1 MSKRA
6 IWIVIGFMTVGLLG
20 SSLIQ
25 FYWFNWSMN
34 QQEARFD
41 TNVIEALNKVEERLS
56 TLETKIPLEFLNSLN
71 RAPNRMIQ
79 KEIAE
84 FVQES
89 GMIDEEM
96 KKQLEA
102 LNDSLFEREKLMSLM
117 DPMDNWRRQST
128 VWEFLDEQRR
138 FYPPDISERIDPQ
151 KLNELIDEELKSHG
165 INLPY
170 QYGVIQASDSN
181 FIIING
187 NYVVGDVA
195 EAEASHVDNP
205 ESRSLFNSKYQ
216 VALYRSDI
224 RSSPG
229 WLKLHFPNKKG
240 WLWYSIL
247 PTLLAAVLF
256 TGLILICFS
265 YTIHVILRQKKVSEM
280 KTDFINNMT
289 HEFKTPIATISLA
302 ADSIASPKVIS
313 DEGKINRFIGIIRQE
328 NKRMLQQVEKVL
340 QMALIDKRD
349 FELKLAEVDVHEII
363 RQAVDH
369 LSLQVHQREG
379 NISTQLDAEL
389 PVIQGDQTHLSNVIH
404 NLLDNANKYSVD
416 SPDIAIS
423 TINVN
428 GGIQINVEDKGI
440 GMSKEDQK
448 HIFDKFFRVHTGNL
462 HDVKGFGLGL
472 SYVKA
477 ITSAHQGSIGVKS
490 EPGKGSKFSIYLPIR
505 QKRFKM
511 N

>member
-1 MSKRA
+1 MSKKA
-6 IWIVIGFMTVGLLG
+6 IWLVIVLMSIGLLG

-25 FYWFNWSMN
+25 VYWFNWSMK
-34 QQEARFD
+34 QQEERFD
-41 TNVIEALNKVEERLS
+41 MNVIEALNKVEERLS
-56 TLETKIPLEFLNSLN
+56 ALEAKPPVDVLNNLN
-71 RAPNRMIQ
+71 RAPSLMIQ
-79 KEIAE
+79 QEIAE

-89 GMIDEEM
+89 GMINEEM
-96 KKQLEA
+96 KKYLES
-102 LNDSLFEREKLMSLM
+102 LNDSLYESEKLMSLLN
-117 DPMDNWRRQST
+117 PMDNWRRQST
-128 VWEFLDEQRR
+128 YWEILDEQRR
-138 FYPPDISERIDPQ
+138 YNPPDISERIDPK
-151 KLNELIDEELKSHG
+151 KLTQLIDEELDSRKIH
-165 INLPY
+165 LPY
-170 QYGVIQASDSN
+170 QYGVIESSDSN

-187 NYVVGDVA
+187 NYVVGSVD
-195 EAEASHVDNP
+195 ESEASHVNTP
-205 ESRSLFNSKYQ
+205 ESRSLFTSKYQ
-216 VALYRSDI
+216 VALYRNDI
-224 RSSPG
+224 HSSPG
-229 WLKLHFPNKKG
+229 WLKLHFPNKKS
-240 WLWYSIL
+240 WLWYSL
-247 PTLLAAVLF
+247 MPTLLAAALF
-256 TGLILICFS
+256 TILILFCFS

-313 DEGKINRFIGIIRQE
+313 DENKINRFIGIIRQE

-349 FELKLAEVDVHEII
+349 FQLKLTDVDIHEVI

-379 NISTQLDAEL
+379 NIFTQLEADR
-389 PVIQGDQTHLSNVIH
+389 PVIQGDHTHLSNMIH
-404 NLLDNANKYSVD
+404 NLLDNANKYSAD
-416 SPDIAIS
+416 APEISIS
-423 TINVN
+423 TFNNN
-428 GGIQINVEDKGI
+428 GGIQVIVEDKGI

-477 ITSAHQGSIGVKS
+477 ITTAHQGNIEVKS
-490 EPGKGSKFSIYLPIR
+490 ELGKGSKFSVFLPAH
-505 QKRFKM
+505 QK

>member
-6 IWIVIGFMTVGLLG
+6 IWLVIGLMTIGLLG

-25 FYWFNWSMN
+25 VYWFSWSMN
-34 QQEARFD
+34 QQEGRFD

-56 TLETKIPLEFLNSLN
+56 TIETKAPLDFLNSLN
-71 RAPNRMIQ
+71 RAPSHLIQ

-89 GMIDEEM
+89 GMINEEM
-96 KKQLEA
+96 KQQIET
-102 LNDSLFEREKLMSLM
+102 LNDSLFENEKLMSLM

-128 VWEFLDEQRR
+128 FWEILDEHRR
-138 FYPPDISERIDPQ
+138 YNPPDISERIDPK
-151 KLNELIDEELKSHG
+151 KLTQFIDEELKNRG
-165 INLPY
+165 IALPY
-170 QYGVIQASDSN
+170 QYGVIQSSDSN

-187 NYVVGDVA
+187 NYVVGSVD
-195 EAEASHVDNP
+195 ESEASHTDTP
-205 ESRSLFNSKYQ
+205 ESRSLFNSNYQ

-224 RSSPG
+224 RNSPG
-229 WLKLHFPNKKG
+229 WLKLHFPNKQG

-247 PTLLAAVLF
+247 PVLLAAVLF
-256 TGLILICFS
+256 TALILVCFS
-265 YTIHVILRQKKVSEM
+265 YTIYVILRQKKVSEM

-302 ADSIASPKVIS
+302 ADSIISPKVIG
-313 DEGKINRFIGIIRQE
+313 DHPKINRFIGIIRQE

-340 QMALIDKRD
+340 QMALIDKKD
-349 FELKLAEVDVHEII
+349 FDLKLGDVDINELV

-369 LSLQVHQREG
+369 LSLQVVQREG
-379 NISTQLDAEL
+379 NITTQLDAEL
-389 PVIQGDQTHLSNVIH
+389 PVIQGDHIHLSNVIH
-404 NLLDNANKYSVD
+404 NLLDNANKYSSE

-423 TINVN
+423 TYNVR
-428 GGIQINVEDKGI
+428 GGIQVIVEDKGI
-440 GMSKEDQK
+440 GMTKEDQK

-477 ITSAHQGSIGVKS
+477 ITSAHQGSIDVKS
-490 EPGKGSKFSIYLPIR
+490 ESGKGSKFSIYLPVR
-505 QKRFKM
+505 QKL
-511 N
+511 

>member
-6 IWIVIGFMTVGLLG
+6 IWLVIGLMSIGLLG

-25 FYWFNWSMN
+25 VYWFNWSME

-41 TNVIEALNKVEERLS
+41 TNVLEALNKVEERL
-56 TLETKIPLEFLNSLN
+56 TAIETKIPLDFLNSLN
-71 RAPNRMIQ
+71 EAPSRMIQ

-89 GMIDEEM
+89 GMINEEL
-96 KKQLEA
+96 KTRLEN
-102 LNDSLFEREKLMSLM
+102 LNDSLLENEKLLSLI

-128 VWEFLDEQRR
+128 YWEILDEQRR
-138 FYPPDISERIDPQ
+138 FNPPDISERIDPT
-151 KLNELIDEELKSHG
+151 KLTQIIDEELKSRG
-165 INLPY
+165 IELPY

-187 NYVVGDVA
+187 NYVVGSVD
-195 EAEASHVDNP
+195 ESEASHLDTP
-205 ESRSLFNSKYQ
+205 ESRSLFTSKYQ
-216 VALYRSDI
+216 VALYRSDVH
-224 RSSPG
+224 SSPG
-229 WLKLHFPNKKG
+229 WLKLHFPNKTS
-240 WLWYSIL
+240 WLWYSLL
-247 PTLLAAVLF
+247 PTLVAAILF
-256 TGLILICFS
+256 TVLILICFS
-265 YTIHVILRQKKVSEM
+265 YTIHVILLQKKVSEM

-313 DEGKINRFIGIIRQE
+313 DESKINRFIGIIRQE

-349 FELKLAEVDVHEII
+349 FQLKLTEVDVHELI

-369 LSLQVHQREG
+369 LSLIVHQRDG
-379 NISTQLDAEL
+379 NIVTQLDAER
-389 PVIQGDQTHLSNVIH
+389 PVIEGDHTHLSNVIH
-404 NLLDNANKYSVD
+404 NLLDNANKYSAEA
-416 SPDIAIS
+416 PDIAIS
-423 TINVN
+423 TYNVN
-428 GGIQINVEDKGI
+428 GGIRINVEDKGI

-477 ITSAHQGSIGVKS
+477 ITSAHQGSVDVKS
-490 EPGKGSKFSIYLPIR
+490 EPGKGSKFSIYLPVR
-505 QKRFKM
+505 QKNGK
-511 N
+511 

>member
-6 IWIVIGFMTVGLLG
+6 IWLVIVFMTIGLLG

-25 FYWFNWSMN
+25 VYWFNWSMT

-56 TLETKIPLEFLNSLN
+56 ALEKAPLDFLNSIS
-71 RAPNRMIQ
+71 RAPDFMIQ

-89 GMIDEEM
+89 GMINEEM
-96 KKQLEA
+96 QKQLEA
-102 LNDSLFEREKLMSLM
+102 LNDSLYASDDLKSLL
-117 DPMDNWRRQST
+117 DPMDNWKRQST
-128 VWEFLDEQRR
+128 FWEILDEQRR
-138 FYPPDISERIDPQ
+138 YHPPDIAERIDPQ
-151 KLNELIDEELKSHG
+151 MLSQFIEDELKSHG
-165 INLPY
+165 INLPH
-170 QYGVIQASDSN
+170 QYGVIQASDST

-187 NYVVGDVA
+187 NYVVGSVT
-195 EAEASHVDNP
+195 EAEASHVDRP
-205 ESRSLFNSKYQ
+205 ESRSLFTSKYQ
-216 VALYRSDI
+216 VALYRNDI
-224 RSSPG
+224 GSSPG
-229 WLKLHFPNKKG
+229 WLKLHFPNKQG

-247 PTLLAAVLF
+247 PTLLAAILF
-256 TGLILICFS
+256 TALILICFS

-302 ADSIASPKVIS
+302 ADSIASPKVIH
-313 DEGKINRFIGIIRQE
+313 DESRINRFVGIIRQE

-340 QMALIDKRD
+340 QIALIDKKD
-349 FELKLAEVDVHEII
+349 FQLKISDVDIHELIM
-363 RQAVDH
+363 QAVDH

-379 NISTQLDAEL
+379 NISMQLEASD

-404 NLLDNANKYSVD
+404 NLLDNANKYSTEA
-416 SPDIAIS
+416 PDIAIS
-423 TINVN
+423 TFSVN
-428 GGIQINVEDKGI
+428 GGIQINVADKGI

-477 ITSAHQGSIGVKS
+477 ITTAHQGSIEVKS
-490 EPGKGSKFSIYLPIR
+490 ELGKGSKFSIQLPYR
-505 QKRFKM
+505 QKKI
-511 N
+511 